1 MIAMILGMIPD
12 CDLALV
18 TSAGNAAGTGAGIA
32 LLNVAARSPRPR
44 YLPCSHD
51 MPAMRAHALNISPLQ
66 LIFYVIGRKSSYT
79 TRRLPMI
86 ARTDLTTE
94 FAPNPS
100 ILARLWTSV
109 SAAAASMAH
118 YGGPAQCAR
127 EAERLFALSDAELA
141 RLGLT
146 RDRVI
151 HHAFAR
157 YLGL

>member
-1 MIAMILGMIPD
+1 
-12 CDLALV
+12 
-18 TSAGNAAGTGAGIA
+18 
-32 LLNVAARSPRPR
+32 
-44 YLPCSHD
+44 
-51 MPAMRAHALNISPLQ
+51 MPAMRTQALNISPLG
-66 LIFYVIGRKSSYT
+66 LIFYVIGRKSSYRD
-79 TRRLPMI
+79 RRFPLI
-86 ARTDLTTE
+86 SRTDLTTE
-94 FAPNPS
+94 FAPDQS
-100 ILARLWTSV
+100 MLARLWTNV
-109 SAAAASMAH
+109 SAVAASMTH